1 MLCHFMQMFFLILFS
16 YVTEQLVTSV
26 TVQLSF
32 LGHFQRTAM
41 PESIGIALTQ
51 T

>member
-1 MLCHFMQMFFLILFS
+1 MQMFFLFLLS

-32 LGHFQRTAM
+32 LGHFQRPAVPFQST
-41 PESIGIALTQ
+41 ESIGVPLT
-51 T
+51 